1 MNNKLRQALL
11 LCVCVSGIGSGVS
24 QNVSSYT
31 EFSTNLHTGD
41 HTPLW
46 QVSKQQGLS
55 SLKNNAYLRGA
66 TTINGNL
73 RKWQYEAGA
82 DLVVATGFTSKV
94 VIQQLYGDFRYK
106 SWGIYAGSKEI
117 HSPLLNPELSSG
129 GLTWSGNARPIPQI
143 GGGLVDYLRLAP
155 RVRMKA
161 TASFG
166 FFTDN
171 NYQKHQVGEDQWYT
185 KSIKYSHRDL
195 FFQFGIPQ
203 GKWTFD
209 LGFTLDS
216 QFGGYLISGN
226 SKLDLGN
233 KFINYVKAFI
243 PMSGDEEV
251 SSAERYFQGNF
262 VGSEHLKLTYRN
274 TDLLLSFYY
283 ENYFDDLSGARK
295 QNGTDGLWSVEFQ
308 PYHCSFIKA
317 IVLEYYQTT
326 NQSGALHGVSH
337 PDVGKPN
344 GNDNYYNNGL
354 YPGWVHW
361 GMGIGNPLVASPIYN
376 ENGNMTFLYNR
387 VKAFH
392 LAWNGDISL
401 EWRYTAKLT
410 YNQTWGT
417 HSKPLPAIR
426 ENFSTFVEVG
436 YTPEKLRTWD
446 FRVSGALDM
455 GEIYGDNFGMQLKVK
470 KTF

>member
-11 LCVCVSGIGSGVS
+11 LYVCVSGIGSGVS

-66 TTINGNL
+66 TTIHGNL

-166 FFTDN
+166 FLPT
-171 NYQKHQVGEDQWYT
+171 T
-185 KSIKYSHRDL
+185 I
-195 FFQFGIPQ
+195 I
-203 GKWTFD
+203 
-209 LGFTLDS
+209 
-216 QFGGYLISGN
+216 
-226 SKLDLGN
+226 
-233 KFINYVKAFI
+233 
-243 PMSGDEEV
+243 
-251 SSAERYFQGNF
+251 
-262 VGSEHLKLTYRN
+262 RN
-274 TDLLLSFYY
+274 
-283 ENYFDDLSGARK
+283 
-295 QNGTDGLWSVEFQ
+295 
-308 PYHCSFIKA
+308 
-317 IVLEYYQTT
+317 
-326 NQSGALHGVSH
+326 
-337 PDVGKPN
+337 
-344 GNDNYYNNGL
+344 
-354 YPGWVHW
+354 
-361 GMGIGNPLVASPIYN
+361 
-376 ENGNMTFLYNR
+376 
-387 VKAFH
+387 
-392 LAWNGDISL
+392 
-401 EWRYTAKLT
+401 
-410 YNQTWGT
+410 
-417 HSKPLPAIR
+417 IR
-426 ENFSTFVEVG
+426 
-436 YTPEKLRTWD
+436 
-446 FRVSGALDM
+446 
-455 GEIYGDNFGMQLKVK
+455 
-470 KTF
+470 

>member
-11 LCVCVSGIGSGVS
+11 LFFCFSGICCGVA
-24 QNVSSYT
+24 QNVSSYA
-31 EFSTNLHTGD
+31 EFGTSLHGGD

-66 TTINGNL
+66 ATISGDF

-82 DLVVATGFTSKV
+82 DLVVATGFTSDL
-94 VIQQLYGDFRYK
+94 VIQQLYADLRYK
-106 SWGIYAGSKEI
+106 SWGIYAGSKEMD
-117 HSPLLNPELSSG
+117 SPLLNPELSSG

-143 GGGLVDYLRLAP
+143 GGGLIDYIRLAP

-161 TASFG
+161 SASFG
-166 FFTDN
+166 WFTDN
-171 NYQKHQVGEDQWYT
+171 NYQKHQVGEGQWYT

-195 FFQFGIPQ
+195 FFQFGVPQ

-233 KFINYVKAFI
+233 KFINYLKAFI

-262 VGSEHLKLTYRN
+262 VGSEHFKLTYRN
-274 TDLLLSFYY
+274 TDFLLSLYY

-295 QNGTDGLWSVEFQ
+295 QNGFDGLWSVEFQ
-308 PYHCSFIKA
+308 PHNCSFIKA
-317 IVLEYYQTT
+317 VVMEYYQTT
-326 NQSGALHGVSH
+326 NQSGALHGTGH

-392 LAWNGDISL
+392 LAWNGDISR

-417 HSKPLPAIR
+417 HNRPLPAIR
-426 ENFSTFVEVG
+426 ENFSTFVGVG
-436 YTPEKLRTWD
+436 YTPEKLKTWD
-446 FRVSGALDM
+446 FLVSGALDM
-455 GEIYGDNFGMQLKVK
+455 GEIYGDNLGMQVKVK